1 MSRDISEWLKPD
13 KHSQPG
19 AQPRPVPFMAEQDVL
34 DVGQIISLLLGN
46 KWLIAGFLLIAGLI
60 GWLVSFN
67 MTPLYRVDATLQVEK
82 QSSSLPGLEEVSEFL
97 ESSSSS
103 PTTIELVS
111 SRSNLG
117 QVVDALNLRISVT
130 PERLPVIGQGLAL
143 RYQGNGPTGPPAF
156 LANFVEHWLPASLA
170 KKANLDRYNWGGEA
184 IRVERFDVNDRETVD
199 NWTIEAAQQGAFR
212 LLDETGRPVL
222 SGIAGASQ
230 RVHDARH
237 GDVSIFVSQLAA
249 SPGARFQLS
258 KLDRL
263 SAIAQLKS
271 RLKVKEKGKKTG
283 IIELSMNHA
292 DRALAIKI
300 LDAIS
305 NTYLRRDVERKSQEA
320 QQMLAFI
327 ERQLPTLK
335 ANLEAAESALEARK
349 RAHGAVD
356 LGMKAQSIIDSSA
369 DIEKQIS
376 LLEMERAEL
385 KRKFTDNHPRVI
397 ALNKKLSYLRGKK
410 GSLNKK
416 LKSIPQA
423 EWEAAKLTRN
433 VKVANELYLMLLN
446 KGQELKVAKAGA
458 TGNVRIVDR
467 AAAGSLPVSRSKRS
481 ILGLALMI
489 GLALS
494 GAVIYL
500 RRSLHRGMIDPAE
513 IEARTGVSVYAEVL
527 ESREQRRIKLRRW
540 RSRETSGEK
549 LLARLNPK
557 DSAVEALRSLRT
569 YLQFAQ
575 AEADNNIIVI
585 SGPSQGV
592 GKSFIA
598 ANLSAVLADDDKKVL
613 LIDADIRK
621 GYLHAYFNGKR
632 DPGLSDLITRKAGLK
647 QAIRKDSKRL
657 HYLPTGAIPP
667 NPSEILGS
675 RRFSRLLRS
684 AAKSY
689 DLVIVDTPPVLAVT
703 DPLVIAKQA
712 GTLFLV
718 LKAGEH
724 HEKEITEAV
733 KRFNKAG
740 IPVNGFILNQL
751 PRVRHTKYGYGVNGN
766 AYYQYSYR

>member
-143 RYQGNGPTGPPAF
+143 RYQGKGPTGPPAF

-263 SAIAQLKS
+263 SAIAQLKE

-335 ANLEAAESALEARK
+335 ANL
-349 RAHGAVD
+349 
-356 LGMKAQSIIDSSA
+356 
-369 DIEKQIS
+369 
-376 LLEMERAEL
+376 
-385 KRKFTDNHPRVI
+385 
-397 ALNKKLSYLRGKK
+397 
-410 GSLNKK
+410 
-416 LKSIPQA
+416 
-423 EWEAAKLTRN
+423 
-433 VKVANELYLMLLN
+433 
-446 KGQELKVAKAGA
+446 
-458 TGNVRIVDR
+458 
-467 AAAGSLPVSRSKRS
+467 
-481 ILGLALMI
+481 
-489 GLALS
+489 
-494 GAVIYL
+494 
-500 RRSLHRGMIDPAE
+500 
-513 IEARTGVSVYAEVL
+513 
-527 ESREQRRIKLRRW
+527 
-540 RSRETSGEK
+540 
-549 LLARLNPK
+549 
-557 DSAVEALRSLRT
+557 
-569 YLQFAQ
+569 
-575 AEADNNIIVI
+575 
-585 SGPSQGV
+585 
-592 GKSFIA
+592 
-598 ANLSAVLADDDKKVL
+598 
-613 LIDADIRK
+613 
-621 GYLHAYFNGKR
+621 
-632 DPGLSDLITRKAGLK
+632 
-647 QAIRKDSKRL
+647 
-657 HYLPTGAIPP
+657 
-667 NPSEILGS
+667 
-675 RRFSRLLRS
+675 
-684 AAKSY
+684 
-689 DLVIVDTPPVLAVT
+689 
-703 DPLVIAKQA
+703 
-712 GTLFLV
+712 
-718 LKAGEH
+718 
-724 HEKEITEAV
+724 
-733 KRFNKAG
+733 
-740 IPVNGFILNQL
+740 
-751 PRVRHTKYGYGVNGN
+751 
-766 AYYQYSYR
+766 